1 MEQLIERFLKVRLE
15 LKLAGVAGVILALTA
30 GVYFIWIT
38 DLQQAEES
46 NQRQIQKLED
56 DLIQKQAIANNLQE
70 YRHQKEVLEQRL
82 QEALTELPNDA
93 NIDELLS
100 QLNEVGVKAGLQLSS
115 VEPGTETKEGSFYSK
130 IPVKLSVVG
139 NYHEI
144 ALFFD
149 MVGKLQRIVNISDI
163 QLKSPEKKGDK
174 VVLRV
179 DCLAT
184 TFRFTDTKP
193 ASKIVGAVAAPGA
206 PGASATPT
214 AVPAGGAK

>member
-1 MEQLIERFLKVRLE
+1 
-15 LKLAGVAGVILALTA
+15 VAGVILLLTA
-30 GVYFIWIT
+30 AVYFFWIS
-38 DLQQAEES
+38 DLQQQEQV

-100 QLNEVGVKAGLQLSS
+100 QLNEVGVKAGLELTS
-115 VEPGTETKEGSFYSK
+115 VEPGVEAKEGSFYSK
-130 IPVKLSVVG
+130 IPVKLSMVG

-144 ALFFD
+144 GMFFD
-149 MVGKLQRIVNISDI
+149 MVGKLKRIVTISDI
-163 QLKSPEKKGDK
+163 QLKAPEKRGDK
-174 VVLRV
+174 VVLKV

-193 ASKIVGAVAAPGA
+193 AGKPAAGAPGA
-206 PGASATPT
+206 PVGT
-214 AVPAGGAK
+214 APPVQGVPAGGAK